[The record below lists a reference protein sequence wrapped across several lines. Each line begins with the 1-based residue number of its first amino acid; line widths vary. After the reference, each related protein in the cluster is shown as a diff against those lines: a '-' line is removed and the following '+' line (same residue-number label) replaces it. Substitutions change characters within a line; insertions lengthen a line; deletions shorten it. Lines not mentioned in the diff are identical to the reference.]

1 MQVAVRELK
10 AHLSKM
16 LALAQAGE
24 EIEVRSHNRPI
35 ARIVG
40 IPSTADGDLPAGIRR
55 LVAEGAVT
63 LGNGKKLDDFEPM
76 ALSPGGTPVSQMVIE
91 DRG

>member
-10 AHLSKM
+10 AHLSRM
-16 LALAQAGE
+16 LAIAQAGE
-24 EIEVRSHNRPI
+24 EIEVRSHNKPI

-40 IPSTADGDLPAGIRR
+40 IPPAAGNLPDGIRR
-55 LVAEGAVT
+55 LVAEGALT
-63 LGNGKKLDDFEPM
+63 LGNGGKLEDFTP
-76 ALSPGGTPVSQMVIE
+76 LCLPSGGKSMSDIVIE

>member
-24 EIEVRSHNRPI
+24 EIEVRSHNKPI

-40 IPSTADGDLPAGIRR
+40 IPPATDNDLPEGIRR
-55 LVAEGAVT
+55 LIAEGT
-63 LGNGKKLDDFEPM
+63 LTPGSGRKLDDFEPL

>member
-10 AHLSKM
+10 AHLSEI
-16 LALAQAGE
+16 LARAQAGE
-24 EIEVRSHNRPI
+24 DIEVRSRNKPI

-40 IPSTADGDLPAGIRR
+40 IPPVEQDLPEGIRR
-55 LVAEGAVT
+55 LVAEGALT
-63 LGNGKKLDDFEPM
+63 LGDGRKLGDFEPIPL
-76 ALSPGGTPVSQMVIE
+76 ASGGTPVGQIVIE

>member
-10 AHLSKM
+10 AHLSRL
-16 LALAQAGE
+16 LARARAGE
-24 EIEVRSHNRPI
+24 EIEVRSHNTPI

-40 IPSTADGDLPAGIRR
+40 IPPAADGSLPEGIRR
-55 LVAEGAVT
+55 LIAEGALT
-63 LGNGKKLDDFEPM
+63 WGNGGKLEDFAP
-76 ALSPGGTPVSQMVIE
+76 LRLPSGGKSMSDIVIE